1 MVDTARKNNVI
12 SINDWESRGRKSDED
27 LCPLH
32 CRILIADSCESRRAT
47 LRQWLADLQPEIV
60 EVSSTSEAVGAITIN
75 RVDLVLI
82 DLGLGELG
90 AIEFCRILKKAAPM
104 KFLPLFVMSEVDDV
118 EVEVRALEAGADAFL
133 VMPLRPRT
141 FQARIQ
147 ASLRHKA
154 MIDSLD
160 DSETVLFSLAQS
172 MEDRDPGLGQHCE
185 RLALM
190 ASAMG
195 SALGLPGA
203 DIVALQRSGYL
214 HDIGKVAVPDHIL
227 FKNGPLTS
235 DEWTIMMTHPE
246 RGERICSN
254 MRSLQSVL
262 PIIRHHHE
270 RWDGTGYPDK
280 LRGEEIPLLARIL
293 QLADIYDALTTARS
307 YKRAFTAEEAIT
319 IIRQEANR
327 GWRDPQLVEQFS
339 GILPMFRAAA
349 ASSDLSQIGLQALAG
364 SVGPVRTDFS
374 RFIPSTTRTSLR
386 PERLSSAQ

>member
-1 MVDTARKNNVI
+1 MVDTARKKSVI
-12 SINDWESRGRKSDED
+12 SINDWGSMKRNSTEQSQ
-27 LCPLH
+27 PLY
-32 CRILIADSCESRRAT
+32 CRILIADSCQDRRST
-47 LRQWLADLQPEIV
+47 LRQLLAHLQPEVV
-60 EVSSTSEAVGAITIN
+60 EASSTSEAVAAITMN
-75 RVDLVLI
+75 RIDLALI

-90 AIEFCRILKKAAPM
+90 AIEFCRILKKTAPM
-104 KFLPLFVMSEVDDV
+104 KFLPLFVISGEDDV

-133 VMPLRPRT
+133 VMPLRPRA

-147 ASLRHKA
+147 ASLRQKA

-227 FKNGPLTS
+227 FKNGPLTTE
-235 DEWTIMMTHPE
+235 EWLVMMAHPE

-270 RWDGTGYPDK
+270 RWDGSGYPDK
-280 LRGEEIPLLARIL
+280 LRGEQIPLLARIL
-293 QLADIYDALTTARS
+293 QLADIYDALTTARP
-307 YKRAFTAEEAIT
+307 YKRAFTAEEAIA
-319 IIRQEANR
+319 IVREEADR
-327 GWRDPQLVEQFS
+327 GWRDPRLVQQFS
-339 GILPMFRAAA
+339 EILPMFRSAA
-349 ASSDLSQIGLQALAG
+349 ASCDLSQVGLQALAG
-364 SVGPVRTDFS
+364 SVGPMRTEFDRFSSAVRRGSS
-374 RFIPSTTRTSLR
+374 RL
-386 PERLSSAQ
+386 ERLSNAQ